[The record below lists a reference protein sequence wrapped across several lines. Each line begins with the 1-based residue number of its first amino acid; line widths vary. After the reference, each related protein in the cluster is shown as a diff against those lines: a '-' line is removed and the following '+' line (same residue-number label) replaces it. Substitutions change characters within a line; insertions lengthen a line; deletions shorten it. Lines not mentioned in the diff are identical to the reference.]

1 MQRRR
6 LAALAGSLALSP
18 ALPAFAQGRD
28 APWPNR
34 PFRIVVGFAAGGV
47 ADIMARL
54 MAPKLSE
61 ALGQPIVV
69 DNKPGASSV
78 LAAEF
83 TAQAQPDGHT
93 LMLSSEALATSAFI
107 VPNLPYRP
115 LEDFSFVT
123 QCGYF
128 DHVILVARDSP
139 LRTLEDFVAAVRARP
154 GHVNVGAVGPARV
167 DKLRLQGDLPVEA
180 VSFRT
185 TPDLLTAISNGNLD
199 AGIEVIAPTLP
210 LVQSGALRPLA
221 TTGRERTTTFPE
233 IPSAMERG
241 VPYLHTSYNGIIG
254 PRRLPQPIVARL
266 NSEFHRILRQP
277 DVLERFAP
285 LGVTARFG
293 TPAEFEQ
300 LIRTEIDI
308 WKTIMPML
316 SPA

>member
-34 PFRIVVGFAAGGV
+34 PIRIVVGFAAGGV

-61 ALGQPIVV
+61 ALGQPVIV

-78 LAAEF
+78 IAAEF

-93 LMLSSEALATSAFI
+93 LMLSSEALATAAF
-107 VPNLPYRP
+107 VVANLPYRP

-128 DHVILVARDSP
+128 DHVILVGRNSP
-139 LRTLEDFVAAVRARP
+139 LRSFEDFIAAVRARP
-154 GHVNVGAVGPARV
+154 GHVNVGAVGPTRV
-167 DKLRLQGDLPVEA
+167 DKLRAQGNLSIEV

-185 TPDLLTAISNGNLD
+185 TPDLLAAISNGNLD

-210 LVQSGALRPLA
+210 LVQSGALRALA
-221 TTGRERTTTFPE
+221 TTGRER
-233 IPSAMERG
+233 SATMPDMPTAIERG
-241 VPYLHTSYNGIIG
+241 VPYVHTSYNGIIG
-254 PRRLPQPIVARL
+254 PRRLPQPIVERL

-277 DVLERFAP
+277 DIAERFAP
-285 LGVTARFG
+285 LGVTPRFG
-293 TPAEFEQ
+293 TPAEFEA
-300 LIRTEIDI
+300 LIRAEIET
-308 WKTIMPML
+308 WKAILPML
-316 SPA
+316 SPS